1 MSEVRARAGAK
12 ADREAGFTL
21 LELLVVLAILALLA
35 GLVAPRVMG
44 YLAGAKRETAEL
56 QIRRLSTVLE
66 YYRLDTGRYPTTA
79 EGLKA
84 LVERPPGAGRWNGP
98 YLEGGLPRD
107 PWGNPYVYR
116 APAEG
121 APYEILSL
129 GADGRPGGE
138 GEDADISSLH
148 LRDAAG

>member
-1 MSEVRARAGAK
+1 MRKGCGKRAH
-12 ADREAGFTL
+12 EAGFTL

-44 YLAGAKRETAEL
+44 YFATAKRGTAEI

-98 YLEGGLPRD
+98 YLEGGLPLD
-107 PWGNPYVYR
+107 PWGHPYVYR

-138 GEDADISSLH
+138 GEDADISSLR